1 MLSAWCRKHARCDA
15 RRAVLDENPGDA
27 TAWKYC
33 LRTGTVA
40 ATALR
45 RRHAVLSRKCCDARF
60 MPQPLWSALTIHYA
74 RSQLCMFCT
83 FAHRLMHNCC
93 SVCSECTRVTNDD
106 DALDA
111 SIQQLSPT
119 RTQWPQHASE
129 TACLHTTINV
139 CRFMHG
145 SGTRHSAIVVNKAQA
160 STHVHR
166 VSKKLCV
173 FVSFRISSNFH

>member
-1 MLSAWCRKHARCDA
+1 MLSAWCRKHARCEA

-93 SVCSECTRVTNDD
+93 SVCSECTRVMPRYSSCHRPEHSDHNMQ
-106 DALDA
+106 AKQPA
-111 SIQQLSPT
+111 SIQPY
-119 RTQWPQHASE
+119 
-129 TACLHTTINV
+129 NV

-145 SGTRHSAIVVNKAQA
+145 SGTRHSAIIVNKAQA